1 MTKKSLASLF
11 FSLLLA
17 SCARTEM
24 PSSSKPSSGN
34 MVPYPASLV
43 QIFMND
49 CTKHSSQASCSCTI
63 DKIQNRYSLEEYTL
77 LVKKMSVNKETLP
90 DEIFN
95 FFEKCSQENPTGSNN
110 PNPKEQ
116 PKPPSSVSYY
126 EKLKR
131 YFPDEGKKVV
141 YQVSSGKTNGGIDV
155 NYYVVISRDVIPHV
169 AIVSVLAHEQ
179 NTDICKQWFSLDVM
193 ESGVYSLSNK
203 KATPE
208 ELSGKAE
215 MVYQALNESRV
226 IIANST
232 SLSCKRFPLFLQ
244 DY

>member
-1 MTKKSLASLF
+1 MTKKSLVSLF

-24 PSSSKPSSGN
+24 LSSKPSSGN
-34 MVPYPASLV
+34 MVPYPASAV
-43 QIFMND
+43 QNFMNS
-49 CTKHSSQASCSCTI
+49 CTESDSQASCSCTI
-63 DKIQNRYSLEEYTL
+63 DKIQNRYSLEEFTL
-77 LVKKMSVNKETLP
+77 IGKKVSVSEQNLP
-90 DEIFN
+90 DEIMDFAK
-95 FFEKCSQENPTGSNN
+95 KCSQENPNLRENS
-110 PNPKEQ
+110 
-116 PKPPSSVSYY
+116 KPPSSVSYY

-141 YQVSSGKTNGGIDV
+141 YQVSSGKTDGGIDV

-169 AIVSVLAHEQ
+169 TIVSVLAHEQ
-179 NTDICKQWFSLDVM
+179 NTDICKQWFSLDLM

-203 KATPE
+203 KATPQ